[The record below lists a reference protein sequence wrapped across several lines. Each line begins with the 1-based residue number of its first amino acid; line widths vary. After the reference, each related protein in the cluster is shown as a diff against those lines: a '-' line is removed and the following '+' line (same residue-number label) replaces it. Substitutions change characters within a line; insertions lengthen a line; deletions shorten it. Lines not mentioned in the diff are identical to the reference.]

1 MPESSIIIFADGV
14 NQNFYHLLDIPGEN
28 SNVFACEEAFSLVK
42 SLKANVVLIDCGFKA
57 RVGLK
62 ILKEIKR
69 VKPQI
74 PVVLITDQSSEDIV
88 ITALKSGVREYFK
101 KPVNLLVLRNT
112 IEELIQL
119 KKKSKNQRL
128 PFCQA
133 RNYFPETN
141 EYANKKN
148 ISPHLLKILLH
159 IEENLSEGIT
169 LKTLANYARMSSCHF
184 SRYFKKNM
192 GKSPMK
198 YVNELR
204 ISKSKKLLKI
214 KSLRITEIAFL
225 VGFNDLNRFI
235 RNFKNLTGVTP
246 TAYRKKIKS

>member
-1 MPESSIIIFADGV
+1 MPESSIIIFADRV

-28 SNVFACEEAFSLVK
+28 SNVFACEEAFPLVK

-57 RVGLK
+57 RLGLK

-74 PVVLITDQSSEDIV
+74 PVVLITDQSSEEIV

-112 IEELIQL
+112 IEELIRL
-119 KKKSKNQRL
+119 KKDSNDRRL
-128 PFCQA
+128 PFGQT
-133 RNYFPETN
+133 RNDFPKTN

-159 IEENLSEGIT
+159 IEENFSEEIT
-169 LKTLANYARMSSCHF
+169 LKTLANCARMSSCHF

-204 ISKSKKLLKI
+204 IAKSKILLKI
-214 KSLRITEIAFL
+214 KSLHITEIAYL

-246 TAYRKKIKS
+246 TVYRKKIKS